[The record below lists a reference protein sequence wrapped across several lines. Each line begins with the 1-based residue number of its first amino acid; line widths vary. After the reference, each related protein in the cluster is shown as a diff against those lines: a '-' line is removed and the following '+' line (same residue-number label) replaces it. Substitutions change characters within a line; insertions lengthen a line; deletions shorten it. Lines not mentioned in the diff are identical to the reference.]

1 MDWTQV
7 TDLTIPEGNVKQIS
21 VNGVVIWKKVLS
33 PNDYTQ
39 LEYIQNDS
47 DSLYIKQAYIR
58 RRDNDSIRH
67 N

>member
-1 MDWTQV
+1 MDWAQV

-21 VNGVVIWKKVLS
+21 VNGVVVWKKVLS

-47 DSLYIKQAYIR
+47 DSYIKTGVHKEER
-58 RRDNDSIRH
+58 
-67 N
+67 

>member
-1 MDWTQV
+1 MDWAQV

-21 VNGVVIWKKVLS
+21 VNGVVVWKKVLS

-47 DSLYIKQAYIR
+47 DSYIKTGVHKEDI
-58 RRDNDSIRH
+58 SS
-67 N
+67 

>member
-21 VNGVVIWKKVLS
+21 VNCVVIWKKVLS

-39 LEYIQNDS
+39 LEYTQNDS
-47 DSLYIKQAYIR
+47 DSLYIKTGVHKEER
-58 RRDNDSIRH
+58 
-67 N
+67 

>member
-21 VNGVVIWKKVLS
+21 VNGVVVWKKVLS

-47 DSLYIKQAYIR
+47 DSYIKTGVHKEDI
-58 RRDNDSIRH
+58 SS
-67 N
+67 

>member
-1 MDWTQV
+1 MDWAQV

-39 LEYIQNDS
+39 LENDS
-47 DSLYIKQAYIR
+47 DSYIKTGVHKEEIG
-58 RRDNDSIRH
+58 NDSIRH

>member
-1 MDWTQV
+1 MDWSQV

-21 VNGVVIWKKVLS
+21 VNGVVVWKKVLS

-47 DSLYIKQAYIR
+47 DSYIKTGVHKEDI
-58 RRDNDSIRH
+58 SS
-67 N
+67 

>member
-1 MDWTQV
+1 MDWAQV
-7 TDLTIPEGNVKQIS
+7 TDLTIPEGNVKQVS

-47 DSLYIKQAYIR
+47 DSYIKTSVHKEER
-58 RRDNDSIRH
+58 
-67 N
+67 

>member
-47 DSLYIKQAYIR
+47 DSLYIKTGVHKEDI
-58 RRDNDSIRH
+58 SS
-67 N
+67 

>member
-33 PNDYTQ
+33 PSGYTQ
-39 LEYIQNDS
+39 LEYTQNDS
-47 DSLYIKQAYIR
+47 DSLYIKTGVHKEER
-58 RRDNDSIRH
+58 
-67 N
+67 

>member
-1 MDWTQV
+1 MWGLNMDWAQV

-39 LEYIQNDS
+39 LENDS
-47 DSLYIKQAYIR
+47 DSLYIKTGVHKEI
-58 RRDNDSIRH
+58 
-67 N
+67 

>member
-21 VNGVVIWKKVLS
+21 VNGVVIWKKVLL
-33 PNDYTQ
+33 PNEYTQ

-47 DSLYIKQAYIR
+47 DSYIKTSVHKEER
-58 RRDNDSIRH
+58 
-67 N
+67 

>member
-33 PNDYTQ
+33 LNDYTQ
-39 LEYIQNDS
+39 LENDS
-47 DSLYIKQAYIR
+47 DSLYIKTGVHKEER
-58 RRDNDSIRH
+58 
-67 N
+67 

>member
-21 VNGVVIWKKVLS
+21 VNGVVVWKKVLS
-33 PNDYTQ
+33 PSDYTQ

-47 DSLYIKQAYIR
+47 DSLYIKTGV
-58 RRDNDSIRH
+58 H
-67 N
+67 KEV

>member
-47 DSLYIKQAYIR
+47 DSLYIKTGVHKEER
-58 RRDNDSIRH
+58 
-67 N
+67 

>member
-1 MDWTQV
+1 MDWTRV
-7 TDLTIPEGNVKQIS
+7 TDLSIPEGYVKQIS

-47 DSLYIKQAYIR
+47 DSYIKTGVHKEER
-58 RRDNDSIRH
+58 
-67 N
+67 

>member
-33 PNDYTQ
+33 PNEYTQ

-47 DSLYIKQAYIR
+47 DSYIKTGVHKEER
-58 RRDNDSIRH
+58 
-67 N
+67 

>member
-33 PNDYTQ
+33 SNDYTQ
-39 LEYIQNDS
+39 LENDS
-47 DSLYIKQAYIR
+47 DSYIKTDVHKEER
-58 RRDNDSIRH
+58 
-67 N
+67 

>member
-33 PNDYTQ
+33 PNEYTQ
-39 LEYIQNDS
+39 LEYMQNDS
-47 DSLYIKQAYIR
+47 DSYIKTGVHKEER
-58 RRDNDSIRH
+58 
-67 N
+67 

>member
-21 VNGVVIWKKVLS
+21 VNGVVVWKKVLS
-33 PNDYTQ
+33 PNEYTQ

-47 DSLYIKQAYIR
+47 DSYIKTDVHKEER
-58 RRDNDSIRH
+58 
-67 N
+67 

>member
-1 MDWTQV
+1 MDWAQV

-33 PNDYTQ
+33 PNEYTQ

-47 DSLYIKQAYIR
+47 DSYIKTSVHKEER
-58 RRDNDSIRH
+58 
-67 N
+67 

>member
-47 DSLYIKQAYIR
+47 DSLYIKTGV
-58 RRDNDSIRH
+58 H
-67 N
+67 KEV

>member
-21 VNGVVIWKKVLS
+21 VNGVVVWEKVLS

-47 DSLYIKQAYIR
+47 DSLYIKTGVHKEER
-58 RRDNDSIRH
+58 
-67 N
+67 

>member
-33 PNDYTQ
+33 PNEYTQ

-47 DSLYIKQAYIR
+47 VSLYIKTGVHKEER
-58 RRDNDSIRH
+58 
-67 N
+67 

>member
-1 MDWTQV
+1 MDWAQV

-39 LEYIQNDS
+39 LEYTQNDS
-47 DSLYIKQAYIR
+47 DSLYIKNR
-58 RRDNDSIRH
+58 CT
-67 N
+67 